1 MYEHLYVYPELLR
14 VLYDRGTIPG
24 VRIRPCKKFAGAAA
38 GAGTGTAFVY
48 LPGDFCEFCKTSIPV
63 PGTSGSSVRFS
74 YPCSEYTNPTENSLS
89 RTVTRLYMRDFFLDG
104 DIIFGPRLTVATTPI
119 RHPNPSSEACLAGV
133 PWGRCGRKGSFNS
146 CYGGTSK
153 EVRLRGRI
161 YARSAC
167 CNHHTIYVKN
177 IQIDM
182 KEDVAI
188 RSECLPKIDQ

>member
-119 RHPNPSSEACLAGV
+119 RNPNPHPDLNPRQRHAWLLCWRVVVFGKTL
-133 PWGRCGRKGSFNS
+133 GRCAD
-146 CYGGTSK
+146 
-153 EVRLRGRI
+153 I
-161 YARSAC
+161 YRC
-167 CNHHTIYVKN
+167 CT
-177 IQIDM
+177 
-182 KEDVAI
+182 
-188 RSECLPKIDQ
+188 